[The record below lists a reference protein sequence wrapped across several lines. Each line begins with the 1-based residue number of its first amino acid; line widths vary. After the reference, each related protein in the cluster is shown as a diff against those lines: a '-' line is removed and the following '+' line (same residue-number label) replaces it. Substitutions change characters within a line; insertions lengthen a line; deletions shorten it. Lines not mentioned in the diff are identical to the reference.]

1 MPPDKTIEGH
11 GKEAAVGDGSSSAGT
26 SLYQS
31 LKPAKGEK
39 LQATNLRLN
48 VKVGA
53 NVLGWC
59 RTAVATGKKQR
70 FPDDLPELYKD
81 ALGRLKKNHA
91 WRQLRDWV
99 IPSVAKSL
107 SLCVD
112 LFGSNAQ
119 EKQRQLLASLNATS
133 SSDVLALVSRNLEV
147 CQQQ

>member
-1 MPPDKTIEGH
+1 MPSDKTIE
-11 GKEAAVGDGSSSAGT
+11 GKEAAVGDHSSSAGT

-39 LQATNLRLN
+39 LHATNLRLN
-48 VKVGA
+48 VKVGP
-53 NVLGWC
+53 NVGWC
-59 RTAVATGKKQR
+59 RTTVTTGKKQR

-99 IPSVAKSL
+99 IPSIAKSL

-119 EKQRQLLASLNATS
+119 EKQRQLLASFNATS
-133 SSDVLALVSRNLEV
+133 SSDILALVSRNLQV
-147 CQQQ
+147 CQCQQQ